1 MHYDSRTD
9 ASIVGSK
16 IGPRKVS
23 TSQREMPMH
32 FKKTSVLELFRP
44 GTCKPY
50 FKTFPPFV
58 YAQAIAAA
66 AAPSSSCTAARS
78 RTAWPAT
85 ATTRWPP
92 RSRPRPSSTPRGTPS
107 PTRCRGTRPWSWST
121 RRTRGR
127 TSSRYVREHFD
138 ALSFPRSLAICYH
151 FFFPDR
157 PQFRVPHRLCGDGHG
172 AGQQGAG
179 EAKQPVNDIEVIY

>member
-1 MHYDSRTD
+1 MIS
-9 ASIVGSK
+9 
-16 IGPRKVS
+16 
-23 TSQREMPMH
+23 
-32 FKKTSVLELFRP
+32 
-44 GTCKPY
+44 

-92 RSRPRPSSTPRGTPS
+92 LSRPRPSSTPRGTPS

-151 FFFPDR
+151 FFFQIGRSSESPIDFVVMDTV
-157 PQFRVPHRLCGDGHG
+157 PGNRVQEKPNSQSTISR
-172 AGQQGAG
+172 
-179 EAKQPVNDIEVIY
+179 